1 MNILHGYTG
10 SVATTLLDKFRKE
23 YYSDKNLTN
32 KFIFTQSSLNF
43 VKLDDFW
50 FRSDEVYD
58 DAEEWNTYQCSKKVL
73 HIDLSKWADVF
84 VIAPLSANTLA
95 KLANGICDNLLT
107 CVARAWDFEK
117 PFIVAPAMNC
127 NMWTHPITEEHVK
140 KLRSWGISVLE
151 PVEKTLFCGDTGIG
165 AMTNIENII
174 RAIKYNCEKL
184 Q

>member
-10 SVATTLLDKFRKE
+10 SVATTLLNKFKKE
-23 YYSDKNLTN
+23 YYSDKNISN

-58 DAEEWNTYQCSKKVL
+58 DAEEWNTYQSSKKVL

-107 CVARAWDFEK
+107 CVARAWDFNK
-117 PFIVAPAMNC
+117 PFIVAPSMNTR
-127 NMWTHPITEEHVK
+127 MYEHPITKEHLDK
-140 KLRSWGISVLE
+140 ISSWGIKIV
-151 PVEKTLFCGDTGIG
+151 PPIEKTLFCGDTGIG
-165 AMTNIENII
+165 AMAQIDDIMKL
-174 RAIKYNCEKL
+174 IK
-184 Q
+184 

>member
-10 SVATTLLDKFRKE
+10 SVATTLLNKFKKE
-23 YYSDKNLTN
+23 YYSDKNISN

-58 DAEEWNTYQCSKKVL
+58 DAEEWNTYQSSKKVL

-107 CVARAWDFEK
+107 CVARAWDFNK
-117 PFIVAPAMNC
+117 PFIVAPSMNTR
-127 NMWTHPITEEHVK
+127 MYEHPVTKEHLDK
-140 KLRSWGISVLE
+140 ISSWGIKIV
-151 PVEKTLFCGDTGIG
+151 PPIEKTLFCGDTGIG
-165 AMTNIENII
+165 AMAQIDDIMKL
-174 RAIKYNCEKL
+174 IK
-184 Q
+184 